1 MVTSSYAL
9 GIRCGLGRDPARL
22 CAMDLHGEG
31 SGEEALAAVLGP
43 GGVSSNAFFDG
54 ANIHRSSTFEKGKP
68 RLPLENEMIKQTIE
82 KTMLDEVTC
91 RF

>member
-9 GIRCGLGRDPARL
+9 GIRCGLGKTQPGFVPWTFTVR
-22 CAMDLHGEG
+22 
-31 SGEEALAAVLGP
+31 AVLGP

-68 RLPLENEMIKQTIE
+68 RLPLENEMIKQT
-82 KTMLDEVTC
+82 MLDGAY
-91 RF
+91 RKDYA